1 MDYKKEKE
9 EVMTRGQKEVE
20 AAGSQCSDCCMPLVF
35 GDEIW
40 INLKRTEMLCYDCR
54 SEVCYDYEEG
64 QIVRAERGPTA
75 FVLDRPGCPCSDYL
89 YMVTKN
95 QDLLD
100 WGTRYEETTPYGC
113 CPIVKKKKKKMVF
126 KIRKHKICV

>member
-40 INLKRTEMLCYDCR
+40 INLKRTKMMCYDCR
-54 SEVCYDYEEG
+54 SAVCSDYEEG
-64 QIVRAERGPTA
+64 AEGSRERY
-75 FVLDRPGCPCSDYL
+75 DCPCDNYL